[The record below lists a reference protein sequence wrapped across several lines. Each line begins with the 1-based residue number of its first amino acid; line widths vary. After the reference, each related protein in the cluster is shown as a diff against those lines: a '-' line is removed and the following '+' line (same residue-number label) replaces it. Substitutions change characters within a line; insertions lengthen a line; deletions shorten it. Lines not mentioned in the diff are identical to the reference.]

1 MHPQDMLDVERHGYL
16 GNQCAEGG
24 SGASVEAPV
33 AQDGEQ
39 ASGWGFSDG
48 PPTDLGLG
56 SQKKLRAEE
65 WVLSSGWS

>member
-1 MHPQDMLDVERHGYL
+1 MLDVERHGYL
-16 GNQCAEGG
+16 GNQCAGG

-33 AQDGEQ
+33 AQDREQ
-39 ASGWGFSDG
+39 ASAWGFRDC